1 MKENSV
7 ISGYK
12 RYFSFL
18 NQPATD
24 KEHSYRTMAV
34 HGRCELESCNR
45 NHCDLLVE
53 LDARKTERV
62 QIQQPQGLTDN
73 YQHSR

>member
-12 RYFSFL
+12 RHFLFL

-24 KEHSYRTMAV
+24 EEHSYHVMAV
-34 HGRCELESCNR
+34 HGRGELKAGN
-45 NHCDLLVE
+45 
-53 LDARKTERV
+53 
-62 QIQQPQGLTDN
+62 
-73 YQHSR
+73 

>member
-12 RYFSFL
+12 RYFLFL
-18 NQPATD
+18 NQPAID
-24 KEHSYRTMAV
+24 EQHSYRAMAV
-34 HGRCELESCNR
+34 HGRCELESRNW

-62 QIQQPQGLTDN
+62 QIQQP
-73 YQHSR
+73 